1 MRAFSSQVL
10 ASIQELKLNINQVNQ
25 WGAIASGH
33 PYSASGV
40 ALITRLLN
48 MTHWKRGVA
57 TMGIGGNGECD
68 TLRTMGLVRK

>member
-1 MRAFSSQVL
+1 MG
-10 ASIQELKLNINQVNQ
+10 
-25 WGAIASGH
+25 GAIASGH

-57 TMGIGGNGECD
+57 TMGIGGG
-68 TLRTMGLVRK
+68 MGNAILFERWGL